1 MFTRKFFSSI
11 ENNSRHVLQTVSFQR
26 NRPFCTGISLQA
38 PNTQNSSVRKNA
50 GFQRRSDS
58 FIPPFLV
65 PNVTEGQVYSPSDLK
80 FETVEARNQ
89 GNFFNPKRHDCFKA
103 ANRSPLEFWKNPV
116 VLSNF
121 ITELGRI
128 KPRADT
134 GLSAKNQR
142 LVSRAIRRARA
153 VGVLP
158 TKHKSVYAE
167 REK

>member
-1 MFTRKFFSSI
+1 MDLLK
-11 ENNSRHVLQTVSFQR
+11 ELQNNWRYVSQSVNFQR
-26 NRPFCTGISLQA
+26 NRPFSTGLSVKV
-38 PNTQNSSVRKNA
+38 PNTPNFNVKKNS

-65 PNVTEGQVYSPSDLK
+65 PNVSEGQVYSPSDLK

-89 GNFFNPKRHDCFKA
+89 ANFFNAKKNDCFKA
-103 ANRSPLEFWKNPV
+103 ANKSPIEFWKNPV
-116 VLSNF
+116 VLSSF
-121 ITELGRI
+121 ITDLGRI